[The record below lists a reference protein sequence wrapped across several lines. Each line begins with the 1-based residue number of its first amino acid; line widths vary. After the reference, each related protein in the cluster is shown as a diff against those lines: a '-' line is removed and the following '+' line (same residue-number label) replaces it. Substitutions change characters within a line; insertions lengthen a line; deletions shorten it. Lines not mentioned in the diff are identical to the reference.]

1 MRRRNSSI
9 GIIIL
14 ALVAAVVIGLLV
26 FIYANNQNQAAQQ
39 QAAQQTTTI
48 TVIRAKA
55 EIAAFTILTEDSLEL
70 VPVDQTTIP
79 EADRADL
86 AQSRGDVLGMM
97 TIRSLTKGENIR
109 KSYLSQPGLSNII
122 PYVSPTAV
130 PGAPTATPVNTNRR
144 AIALP
149 VNDESGVG
157 GQVSNDDYID
167 ILWTQRYEIQ
177 VDEAPPAIPGAAP
190 VAATRKTY
198 DFNSTKLILQ
208 AVHVLQVIQLPSPPL
223 AGAVPR
229 HQLNPD
235 QTQMLILDVTPQ
247 QAEVIKY
254 MRDTL
259 AVTGAGGQSSVT
271 EQVGSAAMTI
281 ILRARGDN
289 RNDATT
295 NTVGVTE
302 QYMITNYNIAIPAII
317 TTPITGR

>member
-26 FIYANNQNQAAQQ
+26 FIYANNQTPAAPTTPPATMIPVIQAKQD
-39 QAAQQTTTI
+39 I
-48 TVIRAKA
+48 P
-55 EIAAFTILTEDSLEL
+55 AFTILTADSLQL
-70 VPVDQTTIP
+70 VQVDQSTVS
-79 EADRADL
+79 EADRTDL
-86 AQSRGDVLGMM
+86 AQSGGEVLGMM
-97 TIRSLTKGENIR
+97 TTRNLLKGQNIL

-122 PYVSPTAV
+122 PYASPTA
-130 PGAPTATPVNTNRR
+130 GGPTPTPADTNRR
-144 AIALP
+144 AISLP
-149 VNDESGVG
+149 INDESGVG
-157 GQVSNDDYID
+157 GQISNDDYID

-177 VDEAPPAIPGAAP
+177 VDEAQPIAPGAAP

-208 AVHVLQVIQLPSPPL
+208 AVHVLQVIELPSPPV

-229 HQLNPD
+229 HQLSPNE
-235 QTQMLILDVTPQ
+235 TQLLILDVTPQ

-259 AVTGAGGQSSVT
+259 AVTGSGGQATVT

-281 ILRARGDN
+281 ILRARGDTK
-289 RNDATT
+289 NDATT

-302 QYMITNYNIAIPAII
+302 QYMITNFNIPIPGVV